1 MSVLVFF
8 LSYLRKV
15 RSLSSLIFDVDLF
28 LAKNVAEHST
38 DTVKEQPTQK
48 PKLYHKSFSEAAHTG
63 YVNRRKLM
71 LFAEL

>member
-28 LAKNVAEHST
+28 LAKNVAEHFITGLNSQF
-38 DTVKEQPTQK
+38 QP
-48 PKLYHKSFSEAAHTG
+48 KSLKVLHWKASLQG
-63 YVNRRKLM
+63 
-71 LFAEL
+71 LFKSS